1 MRQTLINP
9 HAVVSTLINDLVDID
24 EEVYLFLEDYH
35 WVSDPGIHDAVG
47 FFIRHA
53 PSHCH
58 LIFVTRTEPPLPLAS
73 LRAQN
78 QLLDIDADAL
88 RFDLNETRDFF
99 EHEKVG
105 DLAPSQL
112 SLLHI
117 KTEGWPA
124 VLRIVASTSSQ
135 AKQGFGEYV
144 RGLSGTQRSISSY
157 LAEMFD
163 GLPDELVLFMLRTAI
178 LGRLTAPLCDAVADT
193 DASQAMLDEIE
204 KGQLLLIPLDE
215 QQCWYR
221 YHPLVAQYL
230 NSRLRAERATE
241 IHTLHHRASLWYA
254 AQEFWT
260 EAVHHAIANDD
271 LEQALGW
278 VKKCAMDL
286 VKKGDLFTLLG
297 WQRLFSS
304 ALMKK
309 QPEVQLAVAWGLALA
324 MRFREALQLVD
335 ELQPALQSRPLP
347 ERDLLSSECQTIRRS
362 VAIVLADDSEAAR
375 ALPKTVLDG
384 QMILVRERCQQCGLT
399 WLPEGRKFT

>member
-1 MRQTLINP
+1 MTGKQHGFLGTKVISPRFSGLIARPRLLGLAAQLSTKRLAVIKAPAGFGKSSLAAAWSEQFQRTGNLVAWLTIDPDDNEPAQFLFYVAQALRSAHEEIGARAIALINETTLINP

-135 AKQGFGEYV
+135 AKQGFGEYL

-178 LGRLTAPLCDAVADT
+178 LDRLTAPLCDAVADT

-204 KGQLLLIPLDE
+204 KRQLLLIPLDE
-215 QQCWYR
+215 QHRWYR

-241 IHTLHHRASLWYA
+241 IHTLHHRASLWYS

-297 WQRLFSS
+297 
-304 ALMKK
+304 
-309 QPEVQLAVAWGLALA
+309 
-324 MRFREALQLVD
+324 
-335 ELQPALQSRPLP
+335 
-347 ERDLLSSECQTIRRS
+347 
-362 VAIVLADDSEAAR
+362 
-375 ALPKTVLDG
+375 
-384 QMILVRERCQQCGLT
+384 
-399 WLPEGRKFT
+399 